1 MIPKFRA
8 WGRNGN
14 HPGTPSE
21 KFEMFY
27 DVSVVTTYQDKVQ
40 HVIADFGMYNESEY
54 NGTEIID
61 YTLMQST
68 GLFDKNGVEVWVG
81 DILEVRDTSCFGG
94 IYRGAVEY
102 LDNWGGYGFSML
114 DAKVIS
120 TNEFDKHSIGFLMKE
135 FGSCFTLAEAS
146 KKSNYSYK
154 NIGNIYENPELIER
168 VEE

>member
-8 WGRNGN
+8 WGKNGN
-14 HPGTPSE
+14 YPGTPSE

-27 DVSVVTTYQDKVQ
+27 DVSVVTTYQSKEQ

-68 GLFDKNGVEVWVG
+68 GLFDKNGKEIFEGDVVNAYDTDRNEGRIYKTTNLIGIVTYRENAFCLKQGNVLTDLWVHSEEVEV
-81 DILEVRDTSCFGG
+81 
-94 IYRGAVEY
+94 
-102 LDNWGGYGFSML
+102 
-114 DAKVIS
+114 
-120 TNEFDKHSIGFLMKE
+120 
-135 FGSCFTLAEAS
+135 
-146 KKSNYSYK
+146 
-154 NIGNIYENPELIER
+154 IGNIYENQDLLES